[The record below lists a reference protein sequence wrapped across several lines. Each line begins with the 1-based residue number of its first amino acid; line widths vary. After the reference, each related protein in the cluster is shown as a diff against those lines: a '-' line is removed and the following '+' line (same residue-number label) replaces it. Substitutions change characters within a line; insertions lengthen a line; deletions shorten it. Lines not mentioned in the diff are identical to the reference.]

1 MDTKL
6 HGTPFQIK
14 VWNEIKKIPRG
25 SVKTY
30 NEIAISIGHPK
41 AHRAVANACKLN
53 PLPIEIPCHRVICS
67 NGKVGGYFGKPNSN
81 KKIQLLKQEGYLK

>member
-6 HGTPFQIK
+6 HGTLFQIK

-25 SVKTY
+25 AVKTY
-30 NEIAISIGHPK
+30 KEIAISIGHPK
-41 AHRAVANACKLN
+41 ARRAVANACKLN

-67 NGKVGGYFGKPNSN
+67 NGKVGGYFGKSNGN